1 MQFKFLLR
9 SLWHYRRSHLGVV
22 AGTIVG
28 ATVLLGALFAGDSV
42 SSALKRLASLRV
54 GQAEYVLTAGDRF
67 VTQGLAERI
76 ESELELDA
84 APILMLR
91 GSAARSEL
99 KLLASQ
105 VQALGVD
112 EAFWEFAPDSD
123 LAALQMDRGSVAVNR
138 RLAERLELKIGDSF
152 VFRIE
157 KPGLLSRD
165 APMSGSKD
173 NVVGIRAKVASVVG
187 DDQFGRFS
195 LQANQIAPF
204 TIFAPIEWIQE
215 QIEYP
220 DRANL
225 VLLKAKSSRATPISS
240 VELTKALGP
249 LMELEDYGLSLVDI
263 PLAQTTEIRSERV
276 FIDDFVSRLIQKQFP
291 QAEPVVTYLANT
303 LRSAD
308 RETPYSMVAGVKG
321 QGVPFS
327 GGDLKSDETVINQ
340 WLADDI
346 GAQVGD
352 ELQIDYYMVDESNE
366 LIEESRSFTIRSIAP
381 MKGLAVD
388 PLWMPDFP
396 GVSGVDDSADW
407 EPGMPLDLDRI
418 RDQDE
423 DYWDDYRGAPK
434 AFIALESGVEQWT
447 NRWGSHTAFRV
458 PLSESSP
465 RDLETN
471 LKSILDP
478 AIVGI
483 QALSFRD
490 SALRSANSPVD
501 IGGLFIGMSF
511 FLIVASLSLI
521 GMLFSFSMQQ
531 VNRENALLSS
541 LGIGEKLILRWRL
554 ISSLL
559 LVSLG
564 SLIALPLAAGY
575 TWGIL
580 RFLETIWSKD
590 SVDTLFGFHWSGTT
604 IVGGVVGNIIL
615 VLATIWLVLRKQ
627 GKTQASFRLQQGS
640 EEVPAG
646 KGEKGRW
653 SRIIGSAGLAAGIA
667 LLGLS
672 LFEKL
677 PMQIGYFLVGFCWLV
692 GGLGICSFR
701 LIHAR
706 VANSRIMDPTFVG
719 RLNNGRRPTRSLV
732 VVGTLACGVF
742 LVVSVAA
749 FRKERDTSGND
760 PKNGYGGYTYWAETS
775 MPLSDPNDL
784 GGTDNV
790 FGVEGDASVLPIR
803 IGQGDDA
810 SCFNLNYTENP
821 RLLALNGED
830 LAQREAFT
838 FHSIR
843 DGLNADKSWRLLGES
858 EDPNVLRAFIDSATM
873 QWALKKK
880 LGDRLKY
887 LDAWGNPFE
896 VELVAALS
904 DTVFQGNLLVD
915 EKAFLE
921 KYPQHEGYR
930 LFLLDDWN
938 EDLKAKR
945 ADIEFGLNQWG
956 GQVELSE
963 DRLQAFH
970 EVENTYIAIFHV
982 LGGLGVILGSAG
994 LGVVVARNLSERRH
1008 EFALL
1013 DAIGVSSDVRGK
1025 IVLSE
1030 LRSLVGWG
1038 MGIGLIA
1045 AVVSIIPSMK
1055 HLGVAAPIMNLAIL
1069 AVAILANAAFWSYLG
1084 YRRNVPTLAD
1094 LQRDFDS

>member
-1 MQFKFLLR
+1 MQLKFLLR
-9 SLWHYRRSHLGVV
+9 SLWHYRRSQLGVL
-22 AGTIVG
+22 AGTVVG

-67 VTQGLAERI
+67 VTQGLAHRI
-76 ESELELDA
+76 ESNLEVDA
-84 APILMLR
+84 APVLMLR

-99 KLLASQ
+99 KLLAPQ
-105 VQALGVD
+105 VQTLGVD
-112 EAFWEFAPDSD
+112 EGFWGFAPSGAES
-123 LAALQMDRGSVAVNR
+123 LEMQAGSVAVNR
-138 RLAERLELKIGDSF
+138 RLAERLELGVGDFF

-220 DRANL
+220 DRANI
-225 VLLKAKSSRATPISS
+225 VLLKAKPDRATPISS
-240 VELTKALGP
+240 AELTEALGP
-249 LMELEDYGLSLVDI
+249 LMELEDYGLSLIDV
-263 PLAQTTEIRSERV
+263 PLAGATEIRSERV
-276 FIDDFVSRLIQKQFP
+276 FIDDFVARIVRQQFP
-291 QAEPVVTYLANT
+291 QAEPVVTYLSNT
-303 LRSAD
+303 LRSGN
-308 RETPYSMVAGVKG
+308 RGTPYSMVTGLKGV
-321 QGVPFS
+321 GVPFV

-340 WLADDI
+340 WLADDLS
-346 GAQVGD
+346 ASVGD
-352 ELQIDYYMVDESNE
+352 ELQIDYYVVDEANE
-366 LIEESRSFTIRSIAP
+366 LVEESRAFTIRSIVP
-381 MKGLAVD
+381 MEGLAAD

-396 GVSGVDDSADW
+396 GVSDVDDSADW

-423 DYWDDYRGAPK
+423 DYWDDYRGTPK
-434 AFIALESGVEQWT
+434 AFIALESGVDQWT
-447 NRWGSHTAFRV
+447 NRWGSYTAFRI
-458 PLSESSP
+458 PLSESSSGK
-465 RDLETN
+465 LEAD

-483 QALSFRD
+483 QAISFRD
-490 SALRSANSPVD
+490 SALKSANSPVD

-511 FLIVASLSLI
+511 FLIIASVSLI

-541 LGIGEKLILRWRL
+541 LGIGEKRIFRWRL
-554 ISSLL
+554 LSSLF

-590 SVDTLFGFHWSGTT
+590 SVDTLFGFHWSGATV
-604 IVGGVVGNIIL
+604 VGGVVGNIVL
-615 VLATIWLVLRKQ
+615 VLGTIWFVLRKQ
-627 GKTQASFRLQQGS
+627 RKIQASFRLQQGS
-640 EEVPAG
+640 EEGADS

-653 SRIIGSAGLAAGIA
+653 SRIFGSAGLAAGIV

-672 LFEKL
+672 LFGKL
-677 PMQIGYFLVGFCWLV
+677 PIQIGYFLVGFCWLI
-692 GGLGICSFR
+692 GGLGICSLR

-706 VANSRIMDPTFVG
+706 AMNGRASDPVLMG

-775 MPLSDPNDL
+775 MPMSDPNDI
-784 GGTDNV
+784 GGADNV
-790 FGVEGDASVLPIR
+790 FDVDGEGSILPIR

-821 RLLALNGED
+821 RLLALDGNSLRD
-830 LAQREAFT
+830 REAFT
-838 FHSIR
+838 FHSMR
-843 DGLNADKSWRLLGES
+843 KGLDAKEGWRLLGES
-858 EDPNVLRAFIDSATM
+858 EDPNVLRAFIDSATL

-880 LGDRLKY
+880 LGDRLEY
-887 LDAWGNPFE
+887 LDAWGNPFQ

-915 EKAFLE
+915 EQAFLE

-1038 MGIGLIA
+1038 MGIGLVA
-1045 AVVSIIPSMK
+1045 AVVSIIPSMN
-1055 HLGVAAPIMNLAIL
+1055 HLGVAAPVANLAIL
-1069 AVAILANAAFWSYLG
+1069 SVAIVANAAFWSYMG
-1084 YRRNVPTLAD
+1084 YRRNVPAITD